1 MKSEDSPRDQHAELS
16 LQQVADRLAIRELV
30 DAYAYCAD
38 RRNAA
43 GQMALFTE
51 DTDFLVFMDSSSPTP
66 TQHLRGRAAL
76 APVFADLNQYQAT
89 MHFNGQVTTML
100 DGERASGVAYCLAHH
115 VKVDGS
121 THTLMIA
128 AIRYLDSFVKQG
140 GTWFFSQRKL
150 MVQWIET
157 RVISTD

>member
-1 MKSEDSPRDQHAELS
+1 
-16 LQQVADRLAIRELV
+16 
-30 DAYAYCAD
+30 
-38 RRNAA
+38 
-43 GQMALFTE
+43 
-51 DTDFLVFMDSSSPTP
+51 
-66 TQHLRGRAAL
+66 
-76 APVFADLNQYQAT
+76 
-89 MHFNGQVTTML
+89 ML

-121 THTLMIA
+121 TRTLMIA